1 VLHSTEE
8 GALRHC
14 RLADLTR
21 FAVDLA

>member
-1 VLHSTEE
+1 LHATEE

-21 FAVDLA
+21 FAIDLG